1 MRKVTPLAAR
11 QPSGPAPRPLLPTPT
26 PTLTEQAYQLLEEM
40 IVQLEL
46 APGAAISEAELS
58 ARLGIGRTPV
68 REALQRLAREHLVL
82 VLPQRGVLVAEIDIK
97 RQLRLLETR
106 RPVEGLIVR
115 SAARRADPAERRQ
128 FIELSREFIRAG
140 RAGDQ
145 ARFMRI
151 DKTFNELSVRAA
163 RNEFAA
169 ASMMLMHGVSRRFWV
184 VHDQLAR
191 DTGRTATL
199 HGQLARAIADGDEHD
214 SAAALERLLDH
225 NEAFTRATL
234 HTD

>member
-1 MRKVTPLAAR
+1 MRKGMHAAAR
-11 QPSGPAPRPLLPTPT
+11 RSSAPATRPVLSAPT
-26 PTLTEQAYQLLEEM
+26 PTLTEQAYELIEEL

-68 REALQRLAREHLVL
+68 REALQRLAREHLVV
-82 VLPQRGVLVAEIDIK
+82 VLPQRGVLVADIDIK

-106 RPVEGLIVR
+106 RPVESLIVR
-115 SAARRADPAERRQ
+115 SAARRADAAERQQ
-128 FIELSREFIRAG
+128 FMELSKEFMRAG
-140 RAGDQ
+140 KASDQ
-145 ARFMRI
+145 TRFMRI
-151 DKTFNELSVRAA
+151 DKTFNELSLRAA

-184 VHDQLAR
+184 VHDQLAH
-191 DTGRTATL
+191 DTELTATL
-199 HGQLARAIADGDEHD
+199 HGKLARAIADGDEAG
-214 SAAALERLLDH
+214 SAAALKHLLDH

-234 HTD
+234 NAD